1 MTGRYFD
8 VMHLASHDW
17 GNDFFSVAAFGHHGV
32 ACDDVRQMAT
42 TCIQHAL
49 WVSHA
54 AQHGV
59 GRGLEPRSGSLF
71 CFDERLDLVDG
82 VVDASGLVAMGE

>member
-1 MTGRYFD
+1 MGRYFD
-8 VMHLASHDW
+8 ALHIALHGH
-17 GNDFFSVAAFGHHGV
+17 GNDFVSAAAVGHHGAV
-32 ACDDVRQMAT
+32 GVDARPMAT

-71 CFDERLDLVDG
+71 CVDERLDLVDG

>member
-1 MTGRYFD
+1 MPSCKYSTRYY
-8 VMHLASHDW
+8 
-17 GNDFFSVAAFGHHGV
+17 GNDFVSVAAVGYHGAV
-32 ACDDVRQMAT
+32 GADARPMAT

-59 GRGLEPRSGSLF
+59 GGGLEPCSGSLF
-71 CFDERLDLVDG
+71 CVDERLDLVDG
-82 VVDASGLVAMGE
+82 VVDAIGLVAVGE